1 MKNILKTCLC
11 FSIVFGIGVNIF
23 LPNPYLTNSFLP
35 QDVQIINDFYDL
47 EETALVS
54 RDNPKAVILDW
65 DTCISGAWECFSETK
80 IFDFVNKKTFVVQR
94 TGGIF
99 HADIEPSSPEDTKT
113 LKEVL
118 KKHTKKR
125 IPVLANI
132 NGMWVCASMATHVHG
147 FGLIS
152 NNELDGH
159 LCLYFSGSKSSIKKT
174 DPLHQKTV
182 NLSFELSKK
191 IFPKP

>member
-35 QDVQIINDFYDL
+35 QDVQVINDHYDI

-54 RDNPKAVILDW
+54 KDNKKAVVLDW
-65 DTCISGAWECFSETK
+65 DNSVNGAWECFSETK
-80 IFDFVNKKTFVVQR
+80 IFDFLSKKTFVVQR
-94 TGGIF
+94 TGGTF
-99 HADIEPSSPEDTKT
+99 HADIEPSSPFDTKT
-113 LKEVL
+113 LNEVL
-118 KKHTKKR
+118 KKHTKTR

-132 NGMWVCASMATHVHG
+132 NGMWVCASMATRVHG

-159 LCLYFSGSKSSIKKT
+159 LCLYFSGSKTSLNKA
-174 DPLHQKTV
+174 DPLHQKAV
-182 NLSFELSKK
+182 YSALELSKK
-191 IFPKP
+191 IFPKN